1 VPRDR
6 TLAELA
12 QDIDYRTRRAR
23 EMAGRGL
30 AGARDL
36 VIQAA
41 TQDYTVDGAIDA
53 AKTLWNGAVEGVA
66 SLRKL
71 ARTGPGDYRA
81 IHDKIDELKRK

>member
-1 VPRDR
+1 MPRNR

-23 EMAGRGL
+23 EMASQGL
-30 AGARDL
+30 TGARDL
-36 VIQAA
+36 VTQAA
-41 TQDYTVDGAIDA
+41 AQNYSVDGAIDA
-53 AKTLWNGAVEGVA
+53 AKTLWNGAVEGVN

-81 IHDKIDELKRK
+81 IHDRIEELKRK